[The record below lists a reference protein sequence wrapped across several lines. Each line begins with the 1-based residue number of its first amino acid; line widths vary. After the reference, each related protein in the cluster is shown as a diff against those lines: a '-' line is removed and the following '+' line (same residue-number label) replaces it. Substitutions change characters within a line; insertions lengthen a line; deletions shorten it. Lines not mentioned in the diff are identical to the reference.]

1 MAMASSAGYAEA
13 FHESVRFPLFG
24 SANVFELWW
33 PVVRNVQVWQ
43 GGTNRTNAT
52 FFIDDTKPPLSKKA

>member
-1 MAMASSAGYAEA
+1 
-13 FHESVRFPLFG
+13 
-24 SANVFELWW
+24 
-33 PVVRNVQVWQ
+33 VQVWQ